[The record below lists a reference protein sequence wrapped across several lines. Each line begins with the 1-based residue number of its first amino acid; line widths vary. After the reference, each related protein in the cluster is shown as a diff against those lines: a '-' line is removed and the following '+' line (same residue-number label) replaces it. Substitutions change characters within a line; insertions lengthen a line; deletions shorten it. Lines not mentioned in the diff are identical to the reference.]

1 MEVLAPSLSLLEKL
15 QLKDE
20 KNILIQGLPSTV
32 EKQFVKIAFA
42 KNVTPLLKA
51 RKIDFAL
58 VFAISHKQLKDILTD
73 VVPALHDDAKLW
85 VAYPKAASKIVSDLT
100 RECNW
105 ACIAHFGYEEVRL
118 ITLDSIWTAM
128 RFKKSNPSIRPSV
141 VVEKKVKESEKKT
154 ITTPV
159 ALELLF
165 SKNQA
170 AKSFYETLSFSN
182 KNEYITWIAGAKKET
197 TKLARLEATINK
209 LNFLKRNPS
218 EK

>member
-20 KNILIQGLPSTV
+20 KNLLIQGLPSTV

-58 VFAISHKQLKDILTD
+58 VFAISQKQLKDILTD
-73 VVPALHDDAKLW
+73 VVPALHDEAKLW

-100 RECNW
+100 RDSNW
-105 ACIAHFGYEEVRL
+105 DCIAHFGYEEVRL

-128 RFKKSNPSIRPSV
+128 RFKKSNPAIRASV
-141 VVEKKVKESEKKT
+141 VVEKKVKETEKKT

-165 SKNQA
+165 LKNQA

-197 TKLARLEATINK
+197 TKLARLEATITK
-209 LNFLKRNPS
+209 LNYLKRNPS

>member
-85 VAYPKAASKIVSDLT
+85 VAYPMAASKIVSDLT

-197 TKLARLEATINK
+197 TKLARLEATITK

>member
-1 MEVLAPSLSLLEKL
+1 MEVLVPSLSLLEKL

-197 TKLARLEATINK
+197 TKLARLEATITK